1 MRILK
6 NYEVYTGR
14 LSFIAILLVVAATCN
29 IKTSGPTGYSTGP
42 SFWTALH
49 VPCLVGLQ
57 NNIKLF

>member
-14 LSFIAILLVVAATCN
+14 FSFIDILLEVAATCN
-29 IKTSGPTGYSTGP
+29 IKTSGPTGCSAGP

-57 NNIKLF
+57 NDLT